1 MKEIFKYSCLI
12 FLYSLSG
19 VYISTCFA
27 IDLKIQGY
35 EEQFIGLGLSFWGI
49 GVILGT
55 ICHNLIRKKFNL
67 ITTIFFGSLLQL
79 LFSLIFLFDINIYL
93 VALMQL
99 VAGITSAVN
108 SLTIESYISNKFK
121 KSSGFYISLFWSSA
135 GLGAITA
142 SLIIAINGINNL
154 TYYFAVLFYASH
166 FIPIFIFKKSFI
178 KIFIENISL
187 RLSKDNLNK
196 IKYLLI
202 CVILIGACD
211 AGFNSLFPSYLLE
224 ESFNDKQI
232 GRINFL
238 AGAIALFFYPFMGK
252 LVDKFN
258 KTIIFNFFCIINL
271 TNLVT
276 LYFINDFYLY
286 IICVAFYYYTIGTV
300 FLITF
305 NIVGKVLSG
314 GAITLGIAGHYISES
329 IGSFL
334 GPNLIGNI
342 MNIDINYFFIV
353 FFILYFLIIGLFNFN
368 QFKNGDPRGFEPRAT
383 PL

>member
-1 MKEIFKYSCLI
+1 
-12 FLYSLSG
+12 

-67 ITTIFFGSLLQL
+67 ITTIFFGSLFQL

-342 MNIDINYFFIV
+342 MSININYFFIV

-368 QFKNGDPRGFEPRAT
+368 QFKNGGPSRT
-383 PL
+383 

>member
-12 FLYSLSG
+12 FLHSLAG

-35 EEQFIGLGLSFWGI
+35 EERFIGLGLSFWGI
-49 GVILGT
+49 GVIIGA
-55 ICHNLIRKKFNL
+55 IFHNLIRKKFNL
-67 ITTIFFGSLLQL
+67 ISTIFLGSLIQL

-99 VAGITSAVN
+99 IAGISNAVN
-108 SLTIESYISNKFK
+108 SLTIESFISDKFK

-154 TYYFAVLFYASH
+154 TYYFAVLFFILH
-166 FIPIFIFKKSFI
+166 FIPIFIFRKSFI
-178 KIFIENISL
+178 KIYIENITL

-202 CVILIGACD
+202 CVILFGACD
-211 AGFNSLFPSYLLE
+211 AGFSTLFPSYLLE
-224 ESFNDKQI
+224 ESFKDTQI
-232 GRINFL
+232 GQINFL
-238 AGAIALFFYPFMGK
+238 AGSIALFFYPFMGK
-252 LVDKFN
+252 LVDKYN
-258 KTIIFNFFCIINL
+258 KTIIFNTVCIINL
-271 TNLVT
+271 TNLIA

-286 IICVAFYYYTIGTV
+286 IIFVAFYYYTIGTV

-305 NIVGKVLSG
+305 NIVGKILSG
-314 GAITLGIAGHYISES
+314 GAITFGIAGHYISES

-334 GPNLIGNI
+334 GPNLIGNVI
-342 MNIDINYFFIV
+342 SININYFFLI
-353 FFILYFLIIGLFNFN
+353 FFVLYILIIGLFNFN
-368 QFKNGDPRGFEPRAT
+368 QFKNGGLSGT
-383 PL
+383 